1 MSHCI
6 DTSALLEAWV
16 RRYPNDVFPG
26 LWAHI
31 EALAAEGKLRAPD
44 EVLRELQAKD
54 DDLAKWTKQR
64 GDLFVSLEPEVMA
77 GVREVLETFPR
88 LVGTLKSRNRA
99 DAFVIALAKVEGL
112 AVVTEERGG
121 TEDRPRIP
129 LICEHFKVPC
139 INTLEFI
146 RETGLTF

>member
-31 EALAAEGKLRAPD
+31 E
-44 EVLRELQAKD
+44 
-54 DDLAKWTKQR
+54 
-64 GDLFVSLEPEVMA
+64 
-77 GVREVLETFPR
+77 EVLEAFPR

-121 TEDRPRIP
+121 TPDRPRIP

>member
-16 RRYPNDVFPG
+16 RRYPHDVFPG

-31 EALAAEGKLRAPD
+31 EVLAAREELRAPD
-44 EVLRELQAKD
+44 EVLQELQVKD
-54 DDLAKWTKQR
+54 DDLAKWAKQR
-64 GDLFVSLEPEVMA
+64 DGLFVPLEPAVMT
-77 GVREVLETFPR
+77 GVREVLDAFPR
-88 LVGTLKSRNRA
+88 LVGTLKRRNRA
-99 DAFVIALAKVEGL
+99 DAFVIALAKLDGL
-112 AVVTEERGG
+112 TVVTEERGG
-121 TEDRPRIP
+121 TSDRPRIP
-129 LICEHFKVPC
+129 LICEHFAVPC

>member
-16 RRYPNDVFPG
+16 RRYPPDVFPG

-31 EALAAEGKLRAPD
+31 ESLAATEKLRAPD
-44 EVLRELQAKD
+44 EVLRELQTKD
-54 DDLAKWTKQR
+54 DGLAKWAKQR
-64 GDLFVSLEPEVMA
+64 DGLFAPLEPAVMA
-77 GVREVLETFPR
+77 AVREVLAAFPR
-88 LVGTLKSRNRA
+88 LVGTLKQRNRA
-99 DAFVIALAKVEGL
+99 DAFVIALAKVDGL
-112 AVVTEERGG
+112 TVVTEERGG
-121 TEDRPRIP
+121 TPDRPRIP
-129 LICEHFKVPC
+129 LICDHFGVLC